1 MGRHKIT
8 DPALVTR
15 AMSIRLT
22 TAEWAE
28 VDYAAAISGRTRND
42 IVRERIRKGSVL
54 PDDPWTR
61 SAARHDTEDVD

>member
-28 VDYAAAISGRTRND
+28 VDYAAAISGKTRND
-42 IVRERIRKGSVL
+42 IVRERIRNGSVL
-54 PDDPWTR
+54 PDAPGTR
-61 SAARHDTEDVD
+61 NITPHDAKGVD